1 MLYTR
6 TTNRNQ
12 LASVILARRNLCDQE
27 LCQGLP
33 VSIFPLVMLFGLHLV
48 HNHLLPLELFQDLCL
63 DSDIF
68 QVRSA
73 T

>member
-1 MLYTR
+1 MQHKQT
-6 TTNRNQ
+6 Q
-12 LASVILARRNLCDQE
+12 LASAHVILARGDLGDQE

-33 VSIFPLVMLFGLHLV
+33 VSILSLVMLFGLHLV
-48 HNHLLPLELFQDLCL
+48 HNHLLPFELFQDLCL
-63 DSDIF
+63 NSDIF